1 MRRLL
6 ASNVIGGLFSDG
18 RDIQFDLACE
28 VIRRIDLNLGYLVS
42 WHFIVSTISIGFGGD
57 RRAIAVHQV
66 GVCAIFSKTNLVS
79 DRFRIT
85 VVLSLRCDIEANMSA
100 IFHRIIVKLTAALPR
115 RNIRYAFNLNAH
127 IAVGDMVKHTIVQ
140 NFHTY

>member
-42 WHFIVSTISIGFGGD
+42 RHFIVSTISISFGWDQG
-57 RRAIAVHQV
+57 AIAVHQV
-66 GVCAIFSKTNLVS
+66 GVCAIFSKTNLVG

-85 VVLSLRCDIEANMSA
+85 VVLSLRCDVEANMTA
-100 IFHRIIVKLTAALPR
+100 ILNRIIVKLTAALPS
-115 RNIRYAFNLNAH
+115 RNIRYAFNLDAH
-127 IAVGDMVKHTIVQ
+127 VAVGEMITHTIVQ
-140 NFHTY
+140 NFHTH